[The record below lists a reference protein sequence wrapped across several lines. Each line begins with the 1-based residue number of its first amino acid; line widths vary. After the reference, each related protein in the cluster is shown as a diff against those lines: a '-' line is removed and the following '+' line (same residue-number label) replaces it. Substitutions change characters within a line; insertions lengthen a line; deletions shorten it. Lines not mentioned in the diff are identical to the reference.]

1 MLHIVRNMIDIIK
14 AYRNKI
20 TIKASQIIASEYLHL
35 LRLSSRT
42 NSFILMQTTEN
53 NSPTILYYILLTVGD
68 LEGRKHH
75 KFSMKT

>member
-14 AYRNKI
+14 VYRNKI
-20 TIKASQIIASEYLHL
+20 TIKASQITASEYLHL

-42 NSFILMQTTEN
+42 NSFILMKTTEN

>member
-14 AYRNKI
+14 VYRNKI
-20 TIKASQIIASEYLHL
+20 TIKASQITASEYLHL

-42 NSFILMQTTEN
+42 NLFILMQTTEN

-75 KFSMKT
+75 KFPMKT

>member
-14 AYRNKI
+14 VYRNKI
-20 TIKASQIIASEYLHL
+20 TIKASQITASEYLHL

-75 KFSMKT
+75 KFSMET

>member
-20 TIKASQIIASEYLHL
+20 TASEYLHL

>member
-14 AYRNKI
+14 VYRNKI
-20 TIKASQIIASEYLHL
+20 TIKASQITASEYLHL
-35 LRLSSRT
+35 LRLNSRT

-75 KFSMKT
+75 KFPMKT

>member
-14 AYRNKI
+14 VYRNKI
-20 TIKASQIIASEYLHL
+20 TIKASQITASEYFHL